1 MQNTKKALKPQ
12 TTPLNAVQATATA
25 QATQQAQ
32 AKQALALAKQN
43 VQNKV
48 TIGTGVTHHTA
59 GNIIKGLL
67 PQPQIAKPTLNMCR
81 YIQANPTFK
90 YAQGQCQHRSHLYKA
105 GFTLLHA
112 KLTVGL
118 TPNDLTYWH
127 TIGAVTL
134 VTPTVAQYN
143 AIVQAWQQGQ
153 LVPSTY
159 CQVTGALL
167 TQGTYDTQAVVNVND
182 TQASV

>member
-12 TTPLNAVQATATA
+12 ATPVQAVQATATA

-48 TIGTGVTHHTA
+48 TTGTGVTHHTA

-67 PQPQIAKPTLNMCR
+67 PQPQIAKPALTMCR
-81 YIQANPTFK
+81 YIQSNPSFK

-112 KLTVGL
+112 KLSLGL

-127 TIGAVTL
+127 SIGAVIL
-134 VTPTVAQYN
+134 VTPTQAQYN
-143 AIVQAWQQGQ
+143 AIIQAWQTGQ
-153 LVPSTY
+153 LIPSTY
-159 CQVTGALL
+159 CHERGRRLC
-167 TQGTYDTQAVVNVND
+167 
-182 TQASV
+182 